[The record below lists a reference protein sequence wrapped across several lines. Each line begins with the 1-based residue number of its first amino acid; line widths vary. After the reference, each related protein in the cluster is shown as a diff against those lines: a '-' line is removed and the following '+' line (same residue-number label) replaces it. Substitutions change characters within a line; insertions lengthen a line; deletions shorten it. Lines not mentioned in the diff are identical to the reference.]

1 VSGSKSPRRNW
12 SRRRRAGVSDPVS
25 APPFVFLDHNAT
37 TPLRP
42 AVIAAMV
49 AVLGEAGNPS
59 SVHAQ
64 GRAARRRVEA
74 ARRQVADAI
83 GLPPG
88 GEIVFTSGG
97 TEANHLAL
105 RGLKTPGRVL
115 RSAIEHDCVRA
126 AVPDAEPI
134 PVTADGIVD
143 LAALER
149 LLRDGA
155 AVVSVMAANNETG
168 VIQPIADVVRLAHA
182 AGALVHCDA
191 VQIVGKAG
199 FDMAALGVDLATVSA
214 HKLGG
219 PQGMAALALA
229 PKVPVRALTTGGGQE
244 KGYRAGTENV
254 AGIVGF
260 GLAIEAAVAEL
271 DAYGRLA
278 DLRDRL
284 AARLVGIDPAA
295 VVFGAQAPRVANTLS
310 IAMPGVKA
318 ETQVMAFDLAGIGIS
333 AGSACSSG
341 KVRTSHVLTAMGVA
355 PELAAAAIRISLG
368 RDTTDEEIRRMIE
381 AWGELRTRTARSAA

>member
-1 VSGSKSPRRNW
+1 MP
-12 SRRRRAGVSDPVS
+12 D
-25 APPFVFLDHNAT
+25 PFVFLDHNAT

-64 GRAARRRVEA
+64 GRAARRRVET

-83 GLPPG
+83 GLPAG
-88 GEIVFTSGG
+88 GDVVFTSGG

-105 RGLKTPGRVL
+105 RGVRVEGPVL
-115 RSAIEHDCVRA
+115 VSAIEHECVRA
-126 AVPDAEPI
+126 AVPSAATI
-134 PVTADGIVD
+134 PVTADGVVD
-143 LAALER
+143 LMALER
-149 LLRDGA
+149 LLSKGA
-155 AVVSVMAANNETG
+155 ALVSVMAANNETG
-168 VIQPIADVVRLAHA
+168 VIQPIAEVVRLAHA

-191 VQIVGKAG
+191 IQMVGKAP

-219 PQGMAALALA
+219 PQGMAAMALA
-229 PKVPVRALTTGGGQE
+229 PRIAVRALTTGGGQE

-260 GLAIEAAVAEL
+260 GLAIEAAVADL
-271 DAYGRLA
+271 ATYGRLEA
-278 DLRDRL
+278 LRDRL
-284 AARLVGIDPAA
+284 AAALVALDPAA
-295 VVFGAQAPRVANTLS
+295 VVFGADAPRVANTLS

-341 KVRTSHVLTAMGVA
+341 KVRVSHVLTAMGVA
-355 PELAAAAIRISLG
+355 PELAQTAVRISLG
-368 RDTTDEEIRRMIE
+368 RDTADQEVDRMIE
-381 AWGELRTRTARSAA
+381 AWGALRTRTARSAA

>member
-1 VSGSKSPRRNW
+1 MP
-12 SRRRRAGVSDPVS
+12 AQ
-25 APPFVFLDHNAT
+25 PFVFLDHNAT

-42 AVIAAMV
+42 AVLAAMV
-49 AVLGEAGNPS
+49 EVLAEAGNPS

-64 GRAARRRVEA
+64 GRAARRRVEG
-74 ARRQVADAI
+74 ARRQVAQGL

-105 RGLKTPGRVL
+105 RGLKVPGRVL
-115 RSAIEHDCVRA
+115 RSAIEHDSVRA
-126 AVPDAEPI
+126 AVPDAVEI
-134 PVTADGIVD
+134 PVTAAGIVD

-149 LLRDGA
+149 LLADGA
-155 AVVSVMAANNETG
+155 GLVSVMAANNETG
-168 VIQPIADVVRLAHA
+168 VLQPIADIVRLAHG

-191 VQIVGKAG
+191 IQIVGKAP
-199 FDMAALGVDLATVSA
+199 FDMAALGLDLATVSA
-214 HKLGG
+214 HKFGG

-229 PKVPVRALTTGGGQE
+229 PKVPVRALVTGDGQE

-260 GLAIEAAVAEL
+260 GRAIAAAVAEL
-271 DAYGRLA
+271 DSYGRLA
-278 DLRDRL
+278 GLRERL
-284 AARLVGIDPAA
+284 AARLVEIDPGAA
-295 VVFGAQAPRVANTLS
+295 IFGADAPRVANTLS
-310 IAMPGVKA
+310 VAMPGVKA
-318 ETQVMAFDLAGIGIS
+318 ETQVMALDLAGIGVS

-355 PELAAAAIRISLG
+355 PDLAAATIRISLG
-368 RDTTDEEIRRMIE
+368 RDTTAADIDQLIA
-381 AWGELRTRTARSAA
+381 AWAALRARTARSAA

>member
-1 VSGSKSPRRNW
+1 MPT
-12 SRRRRAGVSDPVS
+12 
-25 APPFVFLDHNAT
+25 PFVFLDHNAT

-49 AVLGEAGNPS
+49 EVMGEAGNPS

-64 GRAARRRVEA
+64 GRAARRRVET
-74 ARRQVADAI
+74 ARRQVAAAI
-83 GLPPG
+83 GLPAG

-105 RGLKTPGRVL
+105 RGLKAAGPVL
-115 RSAIEHDCVRA
+115 RSAIEHDSVRA
-126 AVPDAEPI
+126 AVPDAALI
-134 PVTADGIVD
+134 PVTADGVVD
-143 LAALER
+143 LQALKR
-149 LLRDGA
+149 LLADGA
-155 AVVSVMAANNETG
+155 ALVSVMAANNETG
-168 VIQPIADVVRLAHA
+168 VLQPIAEVVRLAHA

-191 VQIVGKAG
+191 IQIMGKAP

-214 HKLGG
+214 HKFGG
-219 PQGMAALALA
+219 PQGVAALAIA
-229 PKVPVRALTTGGGQE
+229 PKVPLAALQTGGGQE

-260 GLAIEAAVAEL
+260 GLAIAAAMAEL

-278 DLRDRL
+278 ALRDRI
-284 AARLVGIDPAA
+284 AERLSALDPGA
-295 VVFGAQAPRVANTLS
+295 VAFGAAAPRVANTLS

-318 ETQVMAFDLAGIGIS
+318 ETQVMALDLAGIGVS

-355 PELAAAAIRISLG
+355 PELAATAIRISLG
-368 RDTTDEEIRRMIE
+368 RDTTADDVERLIE
-381 AWGELRTRTARSAA
+381 AWAALRARSRQRAGRSAA

>member
-1 VSGSKSPRRNW
+1 
-12 SRRRRAGVSDPVS
+12 
-25 APPFVFLDHNAT
+25 L
-37 TPLRP
+37 
-42 AVIAAMV
+42 
-49 AVLGEAGNPS
+49 
-59 SVHAQ
+59 
-64 GRAARRRVEA
+64 
-74 ARRQVADAI
+74 ARRQVARAI
-83 GLPPG
+83 GLPEG
-88 GEIVFTSGG
+88 GDIIFTSGG

-105 RGLKTPGRVL
+105 RGFQKTTGRVL
-115 RSAIEHDCVRA
+115 ISAIEHECVRA
-126 AVPDAEPI
+126 AVPDAEAI
-134 PVTADGIVD
+134 AVTADGGVD

-149 LLRDGA
+149 LLRGGA
-155 AVVSVMAANNETG
+155 ALVSVMAANNETG

-182 AGALVHCDA
+182 VGARVHCDA
-191 VQIVGKAG
+191 IQIVGKAP

-271 DAYGRLA
+271 AGYQRLA
-278 DLRDRL
+278 LLRDRL
-284 AARLVGIDPAA
+284 AARLLEIDPRA
-295 VVFGAQAPRVANTLS
+295 VVFGAEAPRVANTLA

-318 ETQVMAFDLAGIGIS
+318 ETQVMAFDLAGIGLS

-341 KVRTSHVLTAMGVA
+341 KVRVSHVLTAMGVA
-355 PELAAAAIRISLG
+355 PDLAQSAIRVSLG
-368 RDTTDEEIRRMIE
+368 RDTNEKEIDRMIE
-381 AWGELRTRTARSAA
+381 AWTALRARTQRSAA

>member
-1 VSGSKSPRRNW
+1 MSS
-12 SRRRRAGVSDPVS
+12 
-25 APPFVFLDHNAT
+25 FVFLDHNAT
-37 TPLRP
+37 TPVRP
-42 AVIAAMV
+42 AVIAAMM

-64 GRAARRRVEA
+64 GRAARRRVEL
-74 ARRQVADAI
+74 ARCQVAEAI
-83 GLPPG
+83 GLPAG
-88 GEIVFTSGG
+88 GDIVFASGG

-105 RGLKTPGRVL
+105 RGLKAPGRIL
-115 RSAIEHDCVRA
+115 ISAIEHDCVRA
-126 AVPDAEPI
+126 AVPDAALI
-134 PVTADGIVD
+134 PVTADGLVD

-149 LLRDGA
+149 RLQDGA
-155 AVVSVMAANNETG
+155 ALVSVMAANNETG

-191 VQIVGKAG
+191 IQIVGKAP

-271 DAYGRLA
+271 DAYQRLA
-278 DLRDRL
+278 IMRDWL
-284 AARLVGIDPAA
+284 AARLLAIDPQAI
-295 VVFGAQAPRVANTLS
+295 VFGADAPRVANTLS

-318 ETQVMAFDLAGIGIS
+318 ETQVMAFDLAGIGLS

-341 KVRTSHVLTAMGVA
+341 KVRTSHVLTAMGVP
-355 PELAAAAIRISLG
+355 PEVAQSAIRISLG
-368 RDTTDEEIRRMIE
+368 RDTNDTEIDRMIE
-381 AWGELRTRTARSAA
+381 AWATLRTRTARSAA

>member
-1 VSGSKSPRRNW
+1 M
-12 SRRRRAGVSDPVS
+12 S
-25 APPFVFLDHNAT
+25 AQSFVFLDHNAT

-64 GRAARRRVEA
+64 GRAARRRIEA
-74 ARRQVADAI
+74 ARRQVAAAV
-83 GLPPG
+83 GLPAG
-88 GEIVFTSGG
+88 GDIIFTSGG

-105 RGLKTPGRVL
+105 RGLKVEGRVL
-115 RSAIEHDCVRA
+115 RSTIEHDSVRA
-126 AVPDAEPI
+126 AVPDAVEI
-134 PVTADGIVD
+134 PVTPDGIVD

-149 LLRDGA
+149 LLGEGA
-155 AVVSVMAANNETG
+155 ALVSVMAANNETG
-168 VIQPIADVVRLAHA
+168 VLQSIADVVRLAHA

-191 VQIVGKAG
+191 IQILGKAP
-199 FDMAALGVDLATVSA
+199 FDMAALGVDVATVSA

-219 PQGMAALALA
+219 PQGMAAVALA
-229 PKVPVRALTTGGGQE
+229 PKVPLRALTTGGGQE

-260 GLAIEAAVAEL
+260 GLAAEAAVAEL
-271 DAYGRLA
+271 DAYARLA
-278 DLRDRL
+278 ELRDRL
-284 AARLVGIDPAA
+284 AGRLQAIEPAA
-295 VVFGAQAPRVANTLS
+295 VMFGAGAPRVANTLC

-318 ETQVMAFDLAGIGIS
+318 ETQVMAFDLAGIGVS

-341 KVRTSHVLTAMGVA
+341 KVRTSHVLTAMGVG
-355 PELAAAAIRISLG
+355 PDLASSAIRISLG
-368 RDTTDEEIRRMIE
+368 RDTADEEIDRMIE
-381 AWGELRTRTARSAA
+381 AWTALRARTARSAA